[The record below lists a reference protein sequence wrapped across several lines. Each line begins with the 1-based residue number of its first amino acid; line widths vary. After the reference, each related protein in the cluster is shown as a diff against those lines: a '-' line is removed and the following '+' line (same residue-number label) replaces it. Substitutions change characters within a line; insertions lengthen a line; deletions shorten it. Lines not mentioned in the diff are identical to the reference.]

1 MSIKVVTEHI
11 TPETTEMK
19 ALIGTE
25 LVEGCIE
32 LLNKSNP
39 KKEERIYTAQNWDT
53 GKMEKIDKAVF
64 LGIALADAYDAEKQ
78 EIKTL
83 ETAFFI
89 TDKGIFSKAAVYF
102 VKTCKAHLRTGDLFR
117 AEYKG
122 RILTANKK
130 HAESFEITRLI

>member
-1 MSIKVVTEHI
+1 MSIKVVTENI

-32 LLNKSNP
+32 LLKKSNP
-39 KKEERIYTAQNWDT
+39 KKEEKIYTAKNWDT
-53 GKMEKIDKAVF
+53 SRIETIEKAVF
-64 LGIALADAYDAEKQ
+64 LGIALVDAYDAKTQ
-78 EIKTL
+78 EITPL

-89 TDKGIFSKAAVYF
+89 TEKGLFSKAAVYF
-102 VKTCKAHLRTGDLFR
+102 VKTCKTHLRTGDLFR

-122 RILTANKK
+122 RIETANKK
-130 HAESFEITRLI
+130 QAENFEITRLI